1 VTLILIF
8 RVDATLCDHADT
20 YAAKM
25 GPAGSISHDGA
36 ELGSF
41 GEGENLYAGWAG
53 SPRGPATRFENGK
66 PQLTTVIT

>member
-1 VTLILIF
+1 
-8 RVDATLCDHADT
+8 
-20 YAAKM
+20 M

-53 SPRGPATRFENGK
+53 SAQGPGTRFSNGN
-66 PQLTTVIT
+66 LVYLIFLHYFA